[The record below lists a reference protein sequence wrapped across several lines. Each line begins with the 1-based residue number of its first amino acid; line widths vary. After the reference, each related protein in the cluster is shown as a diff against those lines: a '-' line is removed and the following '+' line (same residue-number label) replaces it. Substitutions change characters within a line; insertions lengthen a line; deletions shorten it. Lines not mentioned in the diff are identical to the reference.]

1 MDQMSKCNLPA
12 PEQDLCY
19 WINSLA
25 RAALRCMAGRLV
37 PYDMTMSQLGIL
49 MMCSKGGVNTVS
61 GLARMMPIDAAA
73 VSRNV
78 HTLTQR
84 GLLRKEPSLRDRRS
98 ATLSVTESGT
108 VLLEEL
114 AVLVEANNRMLLKG
128 ISTADK
134 DRFVS
139 TVKTM
144 LANTAAYETTRLGE
158 PYETRL
164 TDG

>member
-1 MDQMSKCNLPA
+1 MDQISKCNLPA

-25 RAALRCMAGRLV
+25 RASLRCMAGRLV
-37 PYDMTMSQLGIL
+37 PYDMTIPQLGIL
-49 MMCSKGGVNTVS
+49 MMCSRGGVDTVS

-78 HTLTQR
+78 HNLTQR

-114 AVLVEANNRMLLKG
+114 AALVEANNQMLLKG
-128 ISTADK
+128 IGAADK

-158 PYETRL
+158 LY
-164 TDG
+164 